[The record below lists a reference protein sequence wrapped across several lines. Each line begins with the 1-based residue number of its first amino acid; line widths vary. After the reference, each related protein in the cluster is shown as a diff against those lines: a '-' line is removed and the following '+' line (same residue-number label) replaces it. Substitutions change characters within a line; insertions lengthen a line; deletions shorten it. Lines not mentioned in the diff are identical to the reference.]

1 MGVMD
6 PRSGTDPRTLLTGD
20 DVLAADLPDWR
31 LLLRSLHARFEVED
45 YADGLALVAAIG
57 AHAAE
62 VDHHPDLEL
71 RYGSVR
77 VVTQSHDVGGVTARD
92 VALARRVSELAAEL
106 GARPVPEAVQ
116 ALEIALDTPDL
127 ARVKPFWRAVLGL
140 ADDPRD
146 GDELADAR
154 GTGLPGFWFQT
165 SEPADEDRSGGEP
178 AGRMRFHLDITVP
191 HDVALDRVEAALAAG
206 GRLMTAEHARSFWV
220 LADAEGNKACVCTWQ
235 DRG

>member
-1 MGVMD
+1 MGVMSDSADAD
-6 PRSGTDPRTLLTGD
+6 PRALLSGD
-20 DVLAADLPDWR
+20 DLLAADLPDWR
-31 LLLRSLHARFEVED
+31 LLLRSLHARFELEYGD
-45 YADGLALVAAIG
+45 ALALVAAIG

-62 VDHHPDLEL
+62 VDHHPDIEL
-71 RYGSVR
+71 RYGAVR
-77 VVTQSHDVGGVTARD
+77 VVTHSHDVGGVTARD
-92 VALARRVSELAAEL
+92 VALARRVSELAREH
-106 GARPVPEAVQ
+106 GARPAPEKVQ

-127 ARVKPFWRAVLGL
+127 ARIKPFWQAVLGL
-140 ADDPRD
+140 ADNPRD

-165 SEPADEDRSGGEP
+165 SEPTEEDRVGEP

-206 GRLMTAEHARSFWV
+206 GRLVTAEHARSFWV

>member
-1 MGVMD
+1 MD
-6 PRSGTDPRTLLTGD
+6 PSSGTDPRTLLTGD

-45 YADGLALVAAIG
+45 YGDGLALVAAVG

-77 VVTQSHDVGGVTARD
+77 VVTQSHDVGGVTSRD
-92 VALARRVSELAAEL
+92 VALARRVSELAAEH

-140 ADDPRD
+140 SDNPRD

-165 SEPADEDRSGGEP
+165 SEPTDEDRPGGEP

-206 GRLMTAEHARSFWV
+206 GRLVTAEHARSFWV

>member
-1 MGVMD
+1 M
-6 PRSGTDPRTLLTGD
+6 SESTDPRALLSGE
-20 DVLAADLPDWR
+20 DVLAADLADWR
-31 LLLRSLHARFEVED
+31 LLLRSLHARFAVDD

-71 RYGSVR
+71 RYGAVR

-92 VALARRVSELAAEL
+92 VALARRVSELAREH
-106 GARPVPEAVQ
+106 GARAEPARVQ

-127 ARVKPFWRAVLGL
+127 ERVKPFWRAVLGL
-140 ADDPRD
+140 GDDPRD
-146 GDELADAR
+146 ADAVVDAE
-154 GTGLPGFWFQT
+154 GTGLPGFWFQA
-165 SEPADEDRSGGEP
+165 SEPTAEDAAGEP

-206 GRLMTAEHARSFWV
+206 GRLVTAEHARSFWV